1 MGFVEPV
8 QRPCVVERACVER
21 PCVHADD
28 VVDDAWPA
36 AALCGCFLL
45 LVLFGWTV
53 YFWP

>member
-1 MGFVEPV
+1 MFMGFVEPM
-8 QRPCVVERACVER
+8 QRPCVERACVQ
-21 PCVHADD
+21 PCPDEAVS
-28 VVDDAWPA
+28 DDAWPA

>member
-1 MGFVEPV
+1 MLMGFVEPV
-8 QRPCVVERACVER
+8 QRPCVERQCVER
-21 PCVHADD
+21 PCPTDPAYDD
-28 VVDDAWPA
+28 TWPA

>member
-1 MGFVEPV
+1 MLMGFVEPV
-8 QRPCVVERACVER
+8 QRPCVER
-21 PCVHADD
+21 PCCDPPPEYDD
-28 VVDDAWPA
+28 TWPA

>member
-1 MGFVEPV
+1 MLMGFVEPV
-8 QRPCVVERACVER
+8 QRACVVER

-28 VVDDAWPA
+28 AVVDDVWPA